1 MKYTVFPIDNQERI
15 LRVMRHTA
23 FTVAVS
29 LLVSS
34 VMFAQDWVEYKNIE
48 DGFQIA
54 FPSQPQAQQTTFT
67 SQYGYMLPEKTYSV
81 VAGAQRFSVTVVDYR
96 GIEQQAIARAC
107 PEGKK
112 ENCPTRAILAVIGVS
127 EWRNDVRGA
136 IAYSLNRFTSRNAR
150 IVSVTG
156 DWQDLVE
163 GMMLTL
169 DNPDKSRTAA
179 AISMHDNRLYIVE
192 ATAPLARSAPAIAF
206 PQNFGYLDK
215 EGKSIRYRRMYSN
228 NFHGLGD
235 YPPPP
240 R

>member
-1 MKYTVFPIDNQERI
+1 
-15 LRVMRHTA
+15 MRYFSLTI
-23 FTVAVS
+23 AVS
-29 LLVSS
+29 LLLASS
-34 VMFAQDWVEYKNIE
+34 AAFAQDWIEYKNIE

-54 FPSQPQAQQTTFT
+54 FPSQPQLQQTTFT

-81 VAGAQRFSVTVVDYR
+81 VSGPQRFSVTVVDYR

-107 PEGKK
+107 PQGKK
-112 ENCPTRAILAVIGVS
+112 ENCRTSALLAVIGVS

-150 IVSVTG
+150 IVRVTG

-169 DNPDKSRTAA
+169 DNADTSRTAV
-179 AISMHDNRLYIVE
+179 AISMHDNRLYVVE
-192 ATAPLARSAPAIAF
+192 ATAPIATQAPAIAF

-215 EGKSIRYRRMYSN
+215 DGKSIRYQRMYSN

-240 R
+240 RFEQPPGR